1 MSDNPF
7 PSLLLGNE
15 DDGEEDV
22 LLQLNGRE
30 EAVLPGVLPGDELE
44 LLAPPP
50 RTHSGDETLID
61 PGDWNDSTGAQRGRG
76 GGQQETDTNRVVMHS
91 KTLLSGGTPSLGGKD
106 LAAAL
111 PRQTVAAI
119 QKRRAA
125 AEAQGRGWWKDR
137 CKFSKALYIL
147 YFIQ

>member
-7 PSLLLGNE
+7 PSLLLELGNE
-15 DDGEEDV
+15 DDGGEEDDA
-22 LLQLNGRE
+22 LLQLTGRE

-61 PGDWNDSTGAQRGRG
+61 PGDWHDSRGAQRDRG
-76 GGQQETDTNRVVMHS
+76 QEETDTNRAVMHS

-137 CKFSKALYIL
+137 CRFSKVP
-147 YFIQ
+147 